1 VKFNRSF
8 REVELGSDLFVGA
21 TIRDAGKNFF
31 FPASQPHL
39 AMNGFSSLEQL
50 VGLLDEIFENMVFC
64 LDQNGIIAWSLA
76 PNQTMHGKQS
86 RRLVHRKAA
95 VGTGLDV
102 KMRDPRGFFTKEED
116 IAVGNGTRS

>member
-1 VKFNRSF
+1 LFRSRSLQLNLSERTVKFPAYLEFCQQRGNVKFNRSF

-76 PNQTMHGKQS
+76 PNQTMH
-86 RRLVHRKAA
+86 
-95 VGTGLDV
+95 
-102 KMRDPRGFFTKEED
+102 
-116 IAVGNGTRS
+116 